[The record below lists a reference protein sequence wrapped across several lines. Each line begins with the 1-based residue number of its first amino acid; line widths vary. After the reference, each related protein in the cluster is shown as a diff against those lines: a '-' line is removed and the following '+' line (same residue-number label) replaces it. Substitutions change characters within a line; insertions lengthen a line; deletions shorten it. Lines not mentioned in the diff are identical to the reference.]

1 MPRPT
6 AAFAAAVLVA
16 MIFAAPAATFSSSMI
31 APDAAGF
38 GHGGGE
44 VRDDARGA
52 GRSLQASNTHTN
64 PEFSV
69 FQATTP
75 NEKESE
81 HAVLFVSLTL
91 LVVIVLQF
99 AHHVLLPE
107 AIKTILPEYVLLRTD
122 ARELTAPPAGRRSD
136 H

>member
-6 AAFAAAVLVA
+6 AAFAAAVLVV
-16 MIFAAPAATFSSSMI
+16 MIVAALAATSSSSMI

-52 GRSLQASNTHTN
+52 GRSLLALNTN

-75 NEKESE
+75 KEKESE

-99 AHHVLLPE
+99 AHDVLLPE
-107 AIKTILPEYVLLRTD
+107 GIKTILPE
-122 ARELTAPPAGRRSD
+122 
-136 H
+136 